1 MKSDHCPATGAI
13 QELYR
18 CSIKLIEAAS
28 SRRGCIEPSRL
39 PFASSFMR
47 RIIVTPTGDVEASS
61 LCIEASSLYIE
72 EHRGASSL
80 YVEAS
85 RPGLWLPLEP
95 CLRDVACERTCGDAA
110 TSHTCLCVSTQAI
123 LWWTRFWWTR
133 FWCCHT
139 KTNVRKRE
147 GFASVTCTHARVV
160 CTHFTRTMV
169 V

>member
-85 RPGLWLPLEP
+85 RPGLWAGGAVAVASGPCSLVSAAAGGAGALPGSGVVRGKRRRPPALH
-95 CLRDVACERTCGDAA
+95 RAA
-110 TSHTCLCVSTQAI
+110 AQSPRSRRSRGRLGGPGGA
-123 LWWTRFWWTR
+123 
-133 FWCCHT
+133 
-139 KTNVRKRE
+139 
-147 GFASVTCTHARVV
+147 AARGAP
-160 CTHFTRTMV
+160 
-169 V
+169 